1 MRLREAAEKIKAG
14 ETIALTVREFL
25 SWFGFQRRSYLNVDA
40 VRDALAETGL
50 ITIPNFEFVWL
61 DSPIHLATPPPP
73 EPEHVATAESNLDS
87 SSEGDAASLVEESAV
102 EAASLAT
109 SIFQDSDPTYRVGR
123 LQSANRPPL
132 YVSPDAPLAEI
143 VTNMLMYDYSQ
154 LPVMTS
160 SREVK
165 GMVSWK
171 AIGMQLSLGKSVA
184 TARDCMEPA
193 HEIRYDE
200 PLFTAVDIII
210 AYEYVLIR
218 NDNKQISGI
227 VTTTDV
233 SLTFDQLG
241 EQFLLLGEI
250 ENHIRALI
258 DAKYT
263 VEQLREAAD
272 SADTGRAIDD
282 VSDLTFGEYIRLLEN
297 QERWLALGLHI
308 DRSLFVKELDRVRE
322 IRNDVMHFD
331 PDGIEPSEIDTLR
344 RFLRFL
350 QQLMEVNS
358 SGQT

>member
-1 MRLREAAEKIKAG
+1 MRLREAAERIKAG
-14 ETIALTVREFL
+14 ETTWLTVREFL
-25 SWFGFQRRSYLNVDA
+25 GWFGFQRRSYWNVRA
-40 VRDALAETGL
+40 VRDALVELGL
-50 ITIPNFEFVWL
+50 TTIPNFEYVWL
-61 DSPIHLATPPPP
+61 DSPIRLATPPPL
-73 EPEHVATAESNLDS
+73 EPEQIATAESSLDLG
-87 SSEGDAASLVEESAV
+87 SES
-102 EAASLAT
+102 EAAPRMEQSTAQATPLAT

-132 YVSPDAPLAEI
+132 FVSPDAPLAEI
-143 VTNMLMYDYSQ
+143 VTNMLMNDYSQ

-171 AIGMQLSLGKSVA
+171 AIGMQLSLGKSVT

-193 HEIRYDE
+193 HEVKYDE

-210 AYEYVLIR
+210 KYEYVLIR
-218 NDNKQISGI
+218 NEKKEISGI

-258 DAKYT
+258 DGKYT

-272 SADTGRAIDD
+272 SADTGRSIDD

-297 QERWLALGLHI
+297 QERWIALGLQI

-331 PDGIEPSEIDTLR
+331 PDGIEPSEINTLR

-350 QQLMEVNS
+350 QRLMEVNS